1 VAVIPA
7 AATVERPEAVI
18 PAAATMERQ
27 LAVIPAAATVE
38 RPEAV
43 IPVAATVERPDNRF
57 CYNCGKKGHIKRNC
71 PEILLGNY
79 KYNII

>member
-1 VAVIPA
+1 
-7 AATVERPEAVI
+7 
-18 PAAATMERQ
+18 MERQ
-27 LAVIPAAATVE
+27 LAVIPATATVERPKAVIPAVATVE

-71 PEILLGNY
+71 PMILLGNY